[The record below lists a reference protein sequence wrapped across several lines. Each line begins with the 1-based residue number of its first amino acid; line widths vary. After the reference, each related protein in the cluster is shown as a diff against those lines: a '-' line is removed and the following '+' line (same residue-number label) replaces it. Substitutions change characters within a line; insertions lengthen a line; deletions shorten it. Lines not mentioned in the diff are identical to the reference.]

1 MAKKNFNN
9 AESLQSVV
17 NIINEADIALSN
29 PKHNINTSSISEV
42 LSGALG
48 AGAGMGIS
56 YAALYGLGTA
66 GLSAAGI
73 TSGLAAA
80 GSVVGGGMAAGV
92 VVFAIPAAV
101 LAAGGVA
108 LAHWRNAKKLNDQK
122 ALLYDECITKQN
134 AIIAALA
141 KERRKDKAR
150 IDELTAI
157 NILLQ
162 KAIEELR
169 ADLGKTA

>member
-1 MAKKNFNN
+1 MAKKNFKNV
-9 AESLQSVV
+9 ESLQTVV
-17 NIINEADIALSN
+17 NVINEADLALSN
-29 PKHNINTSSISEV
+29 PKHNINTSSISEL

-48 AGAGMGIS
+48 AGAGIGIS
-56 YAALYGLGTA
+56 YAALYGLGTT

-73 TSGLAAA
+73 TSGLATA
-80 GSVVGGGMAAGV
+80 GLGGGMVAGV
-92 VVFAIPAAV
+92 AVLAIPAAV

-108 LAHWRNAKKLNDQK
+108 LAHWRNAKKLNDKK
-122 ALLYDECITKQN
+122 ALLYEECIAKQN
-134 AIIAALA
+134 AINAALA
-141 KERRKDKAR
+141 KERRRDKAR
-150 IDELTAI
+150 IDELTAL